1 MVNVSGIL
9 FAILYFCSREKHFDH
24 IRNRIFGVGYSGNLL
39 AATAYYTVVVTLGM
53 ALCAKFSAI
62 VLMADESSAV
72 GSIHQKL

>member
-39 AATAYYTVVVTLGM
+39 AAATYYTVVVTLGM